1 MSDAPGAAAGQGG
14 PAVFT
19 TGSTMR
25 HVTVMTFTGAI
36 GLTALFLVDLL
47 SLLYISWLGNVVV
60 TAGVGF
66 ATTVFFFSTSANI
79 GMMIAVS
86 AVVSRA
92 LGARD
97 LPQARR
103 LSTSGCFWLSVFA
116 ALASVILLVV
126 MDPLLSWL
134 GAEGEA
140 RAVAHRFLLISMP
153 SNVLMGWVLRFRAS
167 CARWA
172 THGGPCT

>member
-1 MSDAPGAAAGQGG
+1 MTQATKGAAGGG

-36 GLTALFLVDLL
+36 GLTALFVVDLL
-47 SLLYISWLGNVVV
+47 SLLYISWLGNVTV

-97 LPQARR
+97 RAQAEMCIRDSSR
-103 LSTSGCFWLSVFA
+103 PPA
-116 ALASVILLVV
+116 AC
-126 MDPLLSWL
+126 
-134 GAEGEA
+134 G
-140 RAVAHRFLLISMP
+140 
-153 SNVLMGWVLRFRAS
+153 
-167 CARWA
+167 
-172 THGGPCT
+172 